1 MYIKRTLEDKFLRM
15 SAFFKAVLVTG
26 ARQVGKTTMLRHLA
40 GERTFVSLDDTEVC
54 ELARRDP
61 QLFFLRYKPPI
72 LIDEVQKAP
81 ELFPY
86 IKIMCDDTEE
96 KGLFWLT
103 GSEQY
108 TMMQE
113 VKESLAGRIGIMTL
127 YPLSFQELS
136 GVTFSAPL
144 DLSME
149 GLLRREAQAKPYDLE
164 KVFEFI
170 WRGGLPQV
178 QGATEEERSLYFR
191 SYIDSY
197 LLRDASQAGG
207 VTDELRFQ
215 RFLTACAAGTAEQL
229 NLSNLALIAE
239 ISVPTAKAWL
249 GILQKMHIVY
259 LLQPYANNR
268 LKRLTKTPKLYFTDT
283 GLAAYLTKW
292 LNRDV
297 LLNGNA
303 AGHYFENFAVMELI
317 KDLDYSSQNYD
328 LSYFRDSNQKEV
340 DLFLEMNGAIHPLE
354 IKLSANPDKREVK
367 KYTLLDK
374 NSLPRGNGG
383 IICMSRTVLPIDEQN
398 CFIPANLL

>member
-1 MYIKRTLEDKFLRM
+1 MYIKRTLEDQFLRM

-26 ARQVGKTTMLRHLA
+26 ARQVGKTTMIRHLS
-40 GERTFVSLDDTEVC
+40 GERTFVSLDNTEVC

-86 IKIMCDDTEE
+86 IKIMCDETEE

-103 GSEQY
+103 GSVQY

-149 GLLRREAQAKPYDLE
+149 GLLRREAQATPYDLE

-178 QGATEEERSLYFR
+178 HGATEEERSLYFR

-215 RFLTACAAGTAEQL
+215 RFLTACAAGTA
-229 NLSNLALIAE
+229 A
-239 ISVPTAKAWL
+239 
-249 GILQKMHIVY
+249 
-259 LLQPYANNR
+259 
-268 LKRLTKTPKLYFTDT
+268 
-283 GLAAYLTKW
+283 
-292 LNRDV
+292 
-297 LLNGNA
+297 
-303 AGHYFENFAVMELI
+303 
-317 KDLDYSSQNYD
+317 SS
-328 LSYFRDSNQKEV
+328 
-340 DLFLEMNGAIHPLE
+340 A
-354 IKLSANPDKREVK
+354 
-367 KYTLLDK
+367 
-374 NSLPRGNGG
+374 
-383 IICMSRTVLPIDEQN
+383 
-398 CFIPANLL
+398 

>member
-1 MYIKRTLEDKFLRM
+1 
-15 SAFFKAVLVTG
+15 
-26 ARQVGKTTMLRHLA
+26 
-40 GERTFVSLDDTEVC
+40 
-54 ELARRDP
+54 
-61 QLFFLRYKPPI
+61 
-72 LIDEVQKAP
+72 
-81 ELFPY
+81 
-86 IKIMCDDTEE
+86 
-96 KGLFWLT
+96 
-103 GSEQY
+103 
-108 TMMQE
+108 
-113 VKESLAGRIGIMTL
+113 MTL

-354 IKLSANPDKREVK
+354 IKLSASPDKREVK